1 MSLKNILVYLD
12 SGADNSK
19 VLKHAAELGTAHG
32 ARLTGVIARPIPE
45 PNWSLVGEGALS
57 RTAIADLRT
66 FSVEQSDS
74 ALSEFNLVLSQSGLK
89 GDTRVQDCTSHSVAE
104 VISQFL
110 RRHDMAIIGQ
120 SPSRAPRFG
129 GHELPDDVVMQSG
142 RPVLVVPYIE
152 TRPAGRHI
160 MIGWDGSREAAR
172 AVNDALPLLKMAQ
185 KVTLM
190 MVNPIPSVISQSA
203 KPGAG
208 IIQHLEAH
216 GINAQ
221 VNAESSA
228 GMTRENIILSR
239 VNDLD
244 VDLLVLGAYSTP
256 RYQEIIFGGVTR
268 HLMNEMTVPIL
279 FSH

>member
-19 VLKHAAELGTAHG
+19 VLKHAFELGTAHG

-45 PNWSLVGEGALS
+45 PNWTLMGEGAFS
-57 RTAIADLRT
+57 RTAIADLKS

-74 ALSEFNLVLSQSGLK
+74 ALSEFNLALDRSGLK
-89 GDTRVQDCTSHSVAE
+89 GDTRVQDCSGHSVAE
-104 VISQFL
+104 VVSQFL
-110 RRHDMAIIGQ
+110 RRHDMALIGQ
-120 SPSRAPRFG
+120 SPSRSHRFG

-152 TRPAGRHI
+152 TKPAGKHI

-172 AVNDALPLLKMAQ
+172 AVNDAMPLLQMAQ
-185 KVTLM
+185 KVTLL

-208 IIQHLEAH
+208 IIQHLAAH
-216 GINAQ
+216 GIDAQ
-221 VNAESSA
+221 VNTEVSGDMS
-228 GMTRENIILSR
+228 RDNIILSR
-239 VNDLD
+239 VSDLD